1 VSRLG
6 KAILTPI
13 LLIAHPDKY
22 SVWNGVSEGAMRKLG
37 VWLEH
42 DDGLSVGERYRQMN
56 AINLEISSQ
65 LDVDLWTLDALWWR
79 AGQQENELNGN
90 GEDATDSGVR
100 FGLERH
106 LHDFLLDN
114 WESTSLGK
122 HWDLVEDGGDIR
134 GYGYE
139 RVTPVGK
146 IDLLARHRSES
157 RWLVVELKRA
167 QTSDDTLGQLQRY
180 MGWVIGDLAKEG
192 DSVEGLIVA
201 QAEDDRLRYAL
212 KATQNIRFLRYEVD
226 FRLLDDGQSD

>member
-1 VSRLG
+1 
-6 KAILTPI
+6 
-13 LLIAHPDKY
+13 
-22 SVWNGVSEGAMRKLG
+22 M
-37 VWLEH
+37 
-42 DDGLSVGERYRQMN
+42 
-56 AINLEISSQ
+56 
-65 LDVDLWTLDALWWR
+65 
-79 AGQQENELNGN
+79 
-90 GEDATDSGVR
+90 R

-106 LHDFLLDN
+106 LHEFLLDN

-180 MGWVIGDLAKEG
+180 MGWVIEDLAEKG

-212 KATQNIRFLRYEVD
+212 KATQDIRFLRYEVD
-226 FRLLDDGQSD
+226 FRLLDEGPSD